1 MKTRI
6 TLTAIFGVC
15 MATLVAQQNQAP
27 AFPRA
32 ADALERV
39 TWRTRTLVAND
50 RFTNWDLAIP
60 GMGLTF
66 QEAVIRADAAL
77 VPFVEA
83 SSTQRV
89 SPQVQKNL
97 DYNLTPSEVAAVKA
111 GRGENVRVGAYRVE
125 SLPADAQARRRV
137 FDFVQEIG
145 ATTIVVPGSTP
156 IDGLDALAEE
166 FKVNVA
172 VLNSSPE
179 TLKSMEGRSRRLGI
193 GIDTGQWAQDGVNAR
208 EAVARVK
215 DRLLYVLLRDRSARG
230 ANAQNVP
237 LGKGV
242 ANLREFFTELERQD
256 NRQISMRLGGD
267 GSPVVTTRM
276 PIAMTIDT
284 AGTVK
289 APGDTFAVVS
299 AFEDAVQPAYAANFL
314 EFSRTRPIRFDVVT
328 PSRGETLTPADIER
342 RADETRA
349 KIDAAIPNKPI
360 SSPKKPRKLLV
371 IESLEGMSHNTIPL
385 TNVMIQRMGEKTG
398 AWTTV
403 FSNDLN
409 NLRYPKVKEYD
420 AIFLN
425 SIVGEFLPDPAMRA
439 DLVRYV
445 NEGGGIGG
453 IHGTPWASRNWDE
466 FAEMIGAQ
474 SAPHRIENG
483 ILKVYDKDNPIVRP
497 FNYED
502 LPFRE
507 EYYRFEDQGNGRLRW
522 DKVRVLLVVDLDEKV
537 PASTDKPWTG
547 YKRPDK
553 VYPVA
558 WIREYGKGRVFY
570 NSMGHMNETFM
581 KPEIVGHF
589 LAGMQYILGDL
600 DANATPNPL
609 GK

>member
-1 MKTRI
+1 MKIRI
-6 TLTAIFGVC
+6 AIAALFAAC
-15 MATLVAQQNQAP
+15 MVTLVAQQNQAP
-27 AFPRA
+27 EFPRA
-32 ADALERV
+32 VDALERV

-66 QEAVIRADAAL
+66 QESVVRADAAL
-77 VPFVEA
+77 VPFVEG
-83 SSTQRV
+83 SSAQRV

-97 DYNLTPSEVAAVKA
+97 DYNLTAGEIAAIKTGMGPS
-111 GRGENVRVGAYRVE
+111 VRVSAYRVE
-125 SLPADAQARRRV
+125 SLPVDAATRRRV
-137 FDFVQEIG
+137 FDFAQQLG
-145 ATTIVVPGSTP
+145 ATTLVVPGNT
-156 IDGLDALAEE
+156 DLAGLDALAEE
-166 FKVNVA
+166 FRVNVA
-172 VLNSSPE
+172 VLNSSDA
-179 TLKSMEGRSRRLGI
+179 TLKAMEGRSRRIGI
-193 GIDTGQWAQDGVNAR
+193 GIDTGTWAQDAANVRN
-208 EAVARVK
+208 EVARVK
-215 DRLLYVLLRDRSARG
+215 DRLIYTNLRDRSARG
-230 ANAQNVP
+230 AGAQNVP

-242 ANLREFFTELERQD
+242 ANLRDFFAELERLD
-256 NRQISMRLGGD
+256 DRQISVRLGGD
-267 GSPVVTTRM
+267 GSPVVTTRV

-284 AGTVK
+284 TGVVK
-289 APGDTFAVVS
+289 APGDLFAAVS
-299 AFEDAVQPAYAANFL
+299 AFEDVVQPAYAVNFN
-314 EFSRTRPIRFDVVT
+314 EFARTRPIRFDLVT
-328 PSRGETLTPADIER
+328 PARGETLAPAEIDR
-342 RADETRA
+342 RAAETRA
-349 KIDAAIPNKPI
+349 KIDAAIPNKPFA
-360 SSPKKPRKLLV
+360 SPKKPRKLLV
-371 IESLEGMSHNTIPL
+371 IESLEGMSHNTIPH

-409 NLRYPKVKEYD
+409 NLRYPKVKEFD
-420 AIFLN
+420 AVFLN

-466 FAEMIGAQ
+466 FAEMNGAQ

-522 DKVRVLLVVDLDEKV
+522 DKVRVLLIVDLDEKV
-537 PASTDKPWTG
+537 PNSTDKPWPG
-547 YKRPDK
+547 YRRPDK

-570 NSMGHMNETFM
+570 NSMGHMTETFM
-581 KPEIVGHF
+581 RPEIVGHF
-589 LAGMQYILGDL
+589 LVGMQYILGDV

-609 GK
+609 R

>member
-1 MKTRI
+1 MSMRI
-6 TLTAIFGVC
+6 ALAALFGVC
-15 MATLVAQQNQAP
+15 MASAIAQQNQTP

-32 ADALERV
+32 SDALERV

-50 RFTNWDLAIP
+50 RLTNWDFSLS

-66 QEAVIRADAAL
+66 LESVVRADAAL

-83 SSTQRV
+83 SNTQRV
-89 SPQVQKNL
+89 GPQLQKNL
-97 DYNLTPSEVAAVKA
+97 DHNLTPAEIAQVKA
-111 GRGENVRVGAYRVE
+111 GMGPNVRVGAYRLD
-125 SLPADAQARRRV
+125 SLPAEAEARRRV
-137 FDFVQEIG
+137 FKLAQELG
-145 ATTIVVPGSTP
+145 ATTLVVPGNTAV
-156 IDGLDALAEE
+156 DGLDALAEE

-172 VLNSSPE
+172 VLNSSPA
-179 TLKSMEGRSRRLGI
+179 TVKALEGRTRRLGI
-193 GIDTGQWAQDGVNAR
+193 GIDTGTWAQEGVNVR
-208 EAVARVK
+208 DEIARVK
-215 DRLLYVLLRDRSARG
+215 DRLLYVNLRDRSARG

-237 LGKGV
+237 PGKGV
-242 ANLREFFTELERQD
+242 ANLREFFAELERQD
-256 NRQISMRLGGD
+256 DRQISTRLGGD
-267 GSPVVTTRM
+267 GSPVVTTRV
-276 PIAMTIDT
+276 PIAVTLDT
-284 AGTVK
+284 TGVVK
-289 APGDTFAVVS
+289 AAGDIFAAVS
-299 AFEDAVQPAYAANFL
+299 AFEDVVQPAYASNFL
-314 EFSRTRPIRFDVVT
+314 EYSRTRPIRFDVVT
-328 PSRGETLTPADIER
+328 PSRGETLTPAEIEK
-342 RADETRA
+342 RAAETRA
-349 KIDAAIPNKPI
+349 RIDAAIPNKAI
-360 SSPKKPRKLLV
+360 AAPKRARKLLV

-403 FSNDLN
+403 FSNDLG

-425 SIVGEFLPDPAMRA
+425 SIVGEFLPDPALRA

-483 ILKVYDKDNPIVRP
+483 VLKVYDKDNPIVRP

-522 DKVRVLLVVDLDEKV
+522 DKVRVLLIVDLDEKV

-589 LAGMQYILGDL
+589 LAGMQYILGDIE
-600 DANATPNPL
+600 ATATPNPL
-609 GK
+609 K

>member
-6 TLTAIFGVC
+6 AIAALFAAC

-27 AFPRA
+27 EFPRA

-66 QEAVIRADAAL
+66 QESVVRADAAL
-77 VPFVEA
+77 VPFVEG
-83 SSTQRV
+83 SSAQRV

-97 DYNLTPSEVAAVKA
+97 DYNLTADEIAAIKTGMGPS
-111 GRGENVRVGAYRVE
+111 VRVSAYRVE
-125 SLPADAQARRRV
+125 NLPADAATRRRV
-137 FDFVQEIG
+137 FDFAHELG
-145 ATTIVVPGSTP
+145 ATTLVVPGNT
-156 IDGLDALAEE
+156 DLAGLDALAEE
-166 FKVNVA
+166 FRVNVA
-172 VLNSSPE
+172 VLNSSDA
-179 TLKSMEGRSRRLGI
+179 TLKAMEGRSRRIGI
-193 GIDTGQWAQDGVNAR
+193 GIDTGTWAQDAANVRN
-208 EAVARVK
+208 EVARVK
-215 DRLLYVLLRDRSARG
+215 DRLIYTNLRDRSARG
-230 ANAQNVP
+230 AGAQNVP

-242 ANLREFFTELERQD
+242 ANLRDFFAELERLD
-256 NRQISMRLGGD
+256 DRQISVRLGGD
-267 GSPVVTTRM
+267 GSPVVTTRV

-284 AGTVK
+284 TGVVK
-289 APGDTFAVVS
+289 APGDLFAAVS
-299 AFEDAVQPAYAANFL
+299 AFEDVVQPAYAVNFN
-314 EFSRTRPIRFDVVT
+314 EFARTRPIRFDLVT
-328 PSRGETLTPADIER
+328 PARGETLAPAEIDR
-342 RADETRA
+342 RAAETRA
-349 KIDAAIPNKPI
+349 KIDAAIPNKPFA
-360 SSPKKPRKLLV
+360 SPKKPRKLLV
-371 IESLEGMSHNTIPL
+371 IESLEGMSHNTIPH

-409 NLRYPKVKEYD
+409 NLRYPKVKEFD
-420 AIFLN
+420 AVFLN

-507 EYYRFEDQGNGRLRW
+507 EYYRFEDTGNGRLRW

-537 PASTDKPWTG
+537 PSSTDKPWPG
-547 YKRPDK
+547 YRRPDK

-570 NSMGHMNETFM
+570 NSMGHMTETFM
-581 KPEIVGHF
+581 RPEIVGHF
-589 LAGMQYILGDL
+589 LVGMQYILGDV

-609 GK
+609 R

>member
-6 TLTAIFGVC
+6 AIAALFAACLV
-15 MATLVAQQNQAP
+15 TLVAQQNQAP
-27 AFPRA
+27 EFPRA

-66 QEAVIRADAAL
+66 QESVVRADAAL
-77 VPFVEA
+77 VPFVEG
-83 SSTQRV
+83 SSAQRV

-97 DYNLTPSEVAAVKA
+97 DYNLTAGEIAAIKTGMGPS
-111 GRGENVRVGAYRVE
+111 VRVSAYRVE
-125 SLPADAQARRRV
+125 SLPVDAATRRRV
-137 FDFVQEIG
+137 FDFAQQLG
-145 ATTIVVPGSTP
+145 ATTLVVPGNT
-156 IDGLDALAEE
+156 DLAGLDALAEE
-166 FKVNVA
+166 FRVNVA
-172 VLNSSPE
+172 VLNSSDA
-179 TLKSMEGRSRRLGI
+179 TLKAMENRSRRLGI
-193 GIDTGQWAQDGVNAR
+193 GIDTGTWAQDAANVRN
-208 EAVARVK
+208 EVARVR
-215 DRLLYVLLRDRSARG
+215 DRLIYVNLRDRSARG
-230 ANAQNVP
+230 ASAQNVP

-242 ANLREFFTELERQD
+242 GNLRDFFAELERLD
-256 NRQISMRLGGD
+256 DRQISVRLGGD
-267 GSPVVTTRM
+267 GSPVVTTRV

-284 AGTVK
+284 TGVVK
-289 APGDTFAVVS
+289 APGDLFAAVS
-299 AFEDAVQPAYAANFL
+299 AFEDVVQPAYAVNFN
-314 EFSRTRPIRFDVVT
+314 EFARTRPIRFDLVT
-328 PSRGETLTPADIER
+328 PARGETLAPAEIDR
-342 RADETRA
+342 RAAETRA
-349 KIDAAIPNKPI
+349 KIDAAIPNKPFA
-360 SSPKKPRKLLV
+360 SPKKPRKLLV
-371 IESLEGMSHNTIPL
+371 IESLEGMSHNTIPH

-409 NLRYPKVKEYD
+409 NLRYPKVKEFD
-420 AIFLN
+420 AVFLN

-507 EYYRFEDQGNGRLRW
+507 EYYRFEDTGNGRLRW

-537 PASTDKPWTG
+537 PSSTDKPWPG
-547 YKRPDK
+547 YRRPDK

-570 NSMGHMNETFM
+570 NSMGHMTETFM
-581 KPEIVGHF
+581 RPEIVGHF
-589 LAGMQYILGDL
+589 LVGMQYILGDV

-609 GK
+609 R

>member
-1 MKTRI
+1 MKIRI
-6 TLTAIFGVC
+6 AIAALFAAGMV
-15 MATLVAQQNQAP
+15 TLVAQQNQAP
-27 AFPRA
+27 EFPRA

-50 RFTNWDLAIP
+50 RLTNWDLAIP

-66 QEAVIRADAAL
+66 QESIVRADAAL
-77 VPFVEA
+77 VPFVEG
-83 SSTQRV
+83 SSAQRV

-97 DYNLTPSEVAAVKA
+97 DYNLTAAEIAAIKTGMGPS
-111 GRGENVRVGAYRVE
+111 VRVSAYRVE
-125 SLPADAQARRRV
+125 NLPADAATRRRV
-137 FDFVQEIG
+137 FDFARELG
-145 ATTIVVPGSTP
+145 ATTLVVPGNT
-156 IDGLDALAEE
+156 DLAGLDALAEE
-166 FKVNVA
+166 FRVNVA
-172 VLNSSPE
+172 ALNSSDA
-179 TLKSMEGRSRRLGI
+179 TLKAMEGRSRRIGI
-193 GIDTGQWAQDGVNAR
+193 GIDTGTWAQDATNVR
-208 EAVARVK
+208 SEVARVR
-215 DRLLYVLLRDRSARG
+215 DRLIYANLRDRSARG
-230 ANAQNVP
+230 ASAQNVP

-242 ANLREFFTELERQD
+242 GNLRDFFAELERLD
-256 NRQISMRLGGD
+256 DRQISVRLGGD
-267 GSPVVTTRM
+267 GSPVVTTRV

-284 AGTVK
+284 TGVVK
-289 APGDTFAVVS
+289 APGDLFAAVS
-299 AFEDAVQPAYAANFL
+299 AFEDVVQPAYAVNFN
-314 EFSRTRPIRFDVVT
+314 EFARTRPIRFDLVT
-328 PSRGETLTPADIER
+328 PSRGETLTPAEIDR
-342 RADETRA
+342 RAADTRA
-349 KIDAAIPNKPI
+349 KIDAAIPNKPFA
-360 SSPKKPRKLLV
+360 SPKKPRKLLV
-371 IESLEGMSHNTIPL
+371 IESLEGMSHNTIPH

-403 FSNDLN
+403 FSNDLS
-409 NLRYPKVKEYD
+409 NLRYPKVKEFD
-420 AIFLN
+420 AVFLN

-483 ILKVYDKDNPIVRP
+483 VLKVYDKDNPIVRP

-522 DKVRVLLVVDLDEKV
+522 DKVRVLLIVDLDEKV
-537 PASTDKPWTG
+537 PNSSDKPWTG
-547 YKRPDK
+547 FKRSDK

-581 KPEIVGHF
+581 RPEIVGHF
-589 LAGMQYILGDL
+589 MMGIQYMLGDV
-600 DANATPNPL
+600 DANATPNPH
-609 GK
+609 K

>member
-6 TLTAIFGVC
+6 TIAALFAIC
-15 MATLVAQQNQAP
+15 MATLVAQQSQTP
-27 AFPRA
+27 EFPRA
-32 ADALERV
+32 SDALERV

-50 RFTNWDLAIP
+50 RLTNWDLAIP

-66 QEAVIRADAAL
+66 QESVVRADAAI

-97 DYNLTPSEVAAVKA
+97 DYNLTAAEIAAIRAAMGPS
-111 GRGENVRVGAYRVE
+111 VRVSAYRVD
-125 SLPADAQARRRV
+125 SLPADAALRRRV
-137 FDFVQEIG
+137 FEFARELG
-145 ATTIVVPGSTP
+145 ATTLVVPADTAL
-156 IDGLDALAEE
+156 DGLDALAEE
-166 FKVNVA
+166 FRVNVA
-172 VLNSSPE
+172 VLNSSDS
-179 TLKSMEGRSRRLGI
+179 TLKAMEGRSRRLGI
-193 GIDTGQWAQDGVNAR
+193 GIDTGAWAQDGANVRN
-208 EAVARVK
+208 EVARVK
-215 DRLLYVLLRDRSARG
+215 DRLLYVNLRDRSARG
-230 ANAQNVP
+230 ASAQNVP

-242 ANLREFFTELERQD
+242 ANLRDFFAELGRLD
-256 NRQISMRLGGD
+256 DRQISVRLGGD
-267 GSPVVTTRM
+267 GSPVVTTRV

-284 AGTVK
+284 TGVVK
-289 APGDTFAVVS
+289 APRDIFAVVS
-299 AFEDAVQPAYAANFL
+299 AFEDVAQPAYAANFS
-314 EFSRTRPIRFDVVT
+314 EFARTRPIRFDLVT
-328 PSRGETLTPADIER
+328 PSRGETLTPAEIDR
-342 RADETRA
+342 RAADTRA
-349 KIDAAIPNKPI
+349 KIDAAIPNKPFAA
-360 SSPKKPRKLLV
+360 PKKPRKLLV
-371 IESLEGMSHNTIPL
+371 IESLEGMSHNTIPH

-403 FSNDLN
+403 FSNDLS

-425 SIVGEFLPDPAMRA
+425 SIVGEFLPDPALRG

-466 FAEMIGAQ
+466 FAEMIGSQ

-502 LPFRE
+502 LAHRE

-522 DKVRVLLVVDLDEKV
+522 DKVRVLLIVDLDEKV
-537 PASTDKPWTG
+537 PNATDKPWPG
-547 YKRPDK
+547 YRRPDK

-570 NSMGHMNETFM
+570 NSMGHMTETFM
-581 KPEIVGHF
+581 RPEIVGHF
-589 LAGMQYILGDL
+589 LVGMQYILGDV

-609 GK
+609 K

>member
-1 MKTRI
+1 
-6 TLTAIFGVC
+6 

-27 AFPRA
+27 EFPRA

-66 QEAVIRADAAL
+66 QESVVRADAAL
-77 VPFVEA
+77 VPFVEG
-83 SSTQRV
+83 SSAQRV

-97 DYNLTPSEVAAVKA
+97 DYNLTADEIAAIKTGMGPS
-111 GRGENVRVGAYRVE
+111 VRVSAYRVE
-125 SLPADAQARRRV
+125 NLPADAATRRRV
-137 FDFVQEIG
+137 FDFAHELG
-145 ATTIVVPGSTP
+145 ATTLVVPGNT
-156 IDGLDALAEE
+156 DLAGLDALAEE
-166 FKVNVA
+166 FRVNVA
-172 VLNSSPE
+172 VLNSSDA
-179 TLKSMEGRSRRLGI
+179 TLKAMEGRSRRIGI
-193 GIDTGQWAQDGVNAR
+193 GIDTGTWAQDAANVRN
-208 EAVARVK
+208 EVARVK
-215 DRLLYVLLRDRSARG
+215 DRLIYTNLRDRSARG
-230 ANAQNVP
+230 AGAQNVP

-242 ANLREFFTELERQD
+242 ANLRDFFAELERLD
-256 NRQISMRLGGD
+256 DRQISVRLGGD
-267 GSPVVTTRM
+267 GSPVVTTRV

-284 AGTVK
+284 TGVVK
-289 APGDTFAVVS
+289 APGDLFAAVS
-299 AFEDAVQPAYAANFL
+299 AFEDVVQPAYAVNFN
-314 EFSRTRPIRFDVVT
+314 EFARTRPIRFDLVT
-328 PSRGETLTPADIER
+328 PARGETLAPAEIDR
-342 RADETRA
+342 RAAETRA
-349 KIDAAIPNKPI
+349 KIDAAIPNKPFA
-360 SSPKKPRKLLV
+360 SPKKPRKLLV
-371 IESLEGMSHNTIPL
+371 IESLEGMSHNTIPH

-409 NLRYPKVKEYD
+409 NLRYPKVKEFD
-420 AIFLN
+420 AVFLN

-507 EYYRFEDQGNGRLRW
+507 EYYRFEDTGNGRLRW

-537 PASTDKPWTG
+537 PSSTDKPWPG
-547 YKRPDK
+547 YRRPDK

-570 NSMGHMNETFM
+570 NSMGHMTETFM
-581 KPEIVGHF
+581 RPEIVGHF
-589 LAGMQYILGDL
+589 LVGMQYILGDV

-609 GK
+609 R

>member
-1 MKTRI
+1 MRMKI
-6 TLTAIFGVC
+6 ALAALFGAC
-15 MATLVAQQNQAP
+15 MATLMAQQTQAP
-27 AFPRA
+27 EFPRA
-32 ADALERV
+32 SDALERV

-50 RFTNWDLAIP
+50 RFNNWDVSIP
-60 GMGLTF
+60 ARGLTF
-66 QEAVIRADAAL
+66 LESVVRADAAL

-83 SSTQRV
+83 SSTERV
-89 SPQVQKNL
+89 SAQIQKNL
-97 DYNLTPSEVAAVKA
+97 DFNLTPAEIAAVRT
-111 GRGENVRVGAYRVE
+111 GMGQNVRVSAYRVD
-125 SLPADAQARRRV
+125 SLAADIAARRRV
-137 FDFVQEIG
+137 FEFARELG
-145 ATTIVVPGSTP
+145 ATTLVVPGNTAL
-156 IDGLDALAEE
+156 DGLDALAEE

-172 VLNSSPE
+172 VLNSSAE
-179 TLKSMEGRSRRLGI
+179 TMKAMEGRSRRLGV
-193 GIDTGQWAQDGVNAR
+193 GIDTGLWAQDGVNVR
-208 EAVARVK
+208 DGVARLK
-215 DRLLYVLLRDRSARG
+215 DRLLYVLVRDRSARG
-230 ANAQNVP
+230 ASAQNVP
-237 LGKGV
+237 PGKGV
-242 ANLREFFTELERQD
+242 ANLRELFTELERQD
-256 NRQISMRLGGD
+256 DREISMRLGGD
-267 GSPVVTTRM
+267 GSPVVTTRV
-276 PIAMTIDT
+276 PIAMTLET
-284 AGTVK
+284 TGVVK
-289 APGDTFAVVS
+289 APGDIFAAVS
-299 AFEDAVQPAYAANFL
+299 AFEDVVQPAYAANFL

-328 PSRGETLTPADIER
+328 LARGETLSPTEIET
-342 RADETRA
+342 RAAETRA
-349 KIDAAIPNKPI
+349 KIDAAIPNTPI
-360 SSPKKPRKLLV
+360 AAPKETRKLLV

-403 FSNDLN
+403 FSNDLS

-425 SIVGEFLPDPAMRA
+425 SIVGEFLPDPSLRA

-483 ILKVYDKDNPIVRP
+483 ILKVYDKENPIVRP
-497 FNYED
+497 FNYEN

-507 EYYRFEDQGNGRLRW
+507 EYYRFEDSGNGRLRW
-522 DKVRVLLVVDLDEKV
+522 DKVRVLLIVDLDEKV

-589 LAGMQYILGDL
+589 LAGMQYILGDV

-609 GK
+609 K

>member
-1 MKTRI
+1 MKMRI
-6 TLTAIFGVC
+6 AMAALFGVC

-50 RFTNWDLAIP
+50 RLTNWDFAIP

-66 QEAVIRADAAL
+66 LESVVRADAAL

-97 DYNLTPSEVAAVKA
+97 DHSLTAVEIAAVKT
-111 GRGENVRVGAYRVE
+111 GMGQNVRVGAYRVE
-125 SLPADAQARRRV
+125 NLPVDAATRRRIFEFAREV
-137 FDFVQEIG
+137 G
-145 ATTIVVPGSTP
+145 ATTVVVPGNT
-156 IDGLDALAEE
+156 DLAVLDTLAEE
-166 FKVNVA
+166 FRVTVA
-172 VLNSSPE
+172 VLSGSAE
-179 TLKSMEGRSRRLGI
+179 TMKAMEGRSRRLGV
-193 GIDTGQWAQDGVNAR
+193 GIDTGQWAQDGTSVR
-208 EAVARVK
+208 DGIARVK

-242 ANLREFFTELERQD
+242 ANLREFFAELERQD
-256 NRQISMRLGGD
+256 DRQISTRLGGD
-267 GSPVVTTRM
+267 GSPVVTTRV
-276 PIAMTIDT
+276 PIAMTLDT
-284 AGTVK
+284 TGVVK
-289 APGDTFAVVS
+289 ASGDIFAAVS
-299 AFEDAVQPAYAANFL
+299 AFEDVVQPAYAANFL
-314 EFSRTRPIRFDVVT
+314 EYSRTRPIRFDVVT
-328 PSRGETLTPADIER
+328 PSRGETLSPADIDR
-342 RADETRA
+342 RAAETRA

-360 SSPKKPRKLLV
+360 AAPKRARKLLV

-403 FSNDLN
+403 FSNDLS

-425 SIVGEFLPDPAMRA
+425 SIVGEFLPDPSLRA

-507 EYYRFEDQGNGRLRW
+507 EYYRFEDSGNGRLRW

-558 WIREYGKGRVFY
+558 WIRDYGKGRVFY

-581 KPEIVGHF
+581 RPEIVGHF
-589 LAGMQYILGDL
+589 LAGMQYMLGDIE
-600 DANATPNPL
+600 ANATPNPL
-609 GK
+609 R

>member
-1 MKTRI
+1 MKIRI
-6 TLTAIFGVC
+6 TIAALFAAC

-27 AFPRA
+27 EFPRA

-66 QEAVIRADAAL
+66 QESVVRADAAL
-77 VPFVEA
+77 VPFVEG
-83 SSTQRV
+83 SSAQRV

-97 DYNLTPSEVAAVKA
+97 DYNLTADEIAAIKTGMGPS
-111 GRGENVRVGAYRVE
+111 VRVSAYRVE
-125 SLPADAQARRRV
+125 NLPADAATRRRV
-137 FDFVQEIG
+137 FDFAHELG
-145 ATTIVVPGSTP
+145 ATTLVVPGNT
-156 IDGLDALAEE
+156 DLAGLDALAEE
-166 FKVNVA
+166 FRVNVA
-172 VLNSSPE
+172 VLNSSDA
-179 TLKSMEGRSRRLGI
+179 TLKAMEGRSRRIGI
-193 GIDTGQWAQDGVNAR
+193 GIDTGTWAQDAANVRN
-208 EAVARVK
+208 EVARVK
-215 DRLLYVLLRDRSARG
+215 DRLIYTNLRDRSARG
-230 ANAQNVP
+230 AGAQNVP

-242 ANLREFFTELERQD
+242 ANLRDFFAELERLD
-256 NRQISMRLGGD
+256 DRQISVRLGGD
-267 GSPVVTTRM
+267 GSPVVTTRV

-284 AGTVK
+284 TGVVK
-289 APGDTFAVVS
+289 APGDLFAAVS
-299 AFEDAVQPAYAANFL
+299 AFEDVVQPAYAVNFN
-314 EFSRTRPIRFDVVT
+314 EFARTRPIRFDLVT
-328 PSRGETLTPADIER
+328 PARGETLAPAEIDR
-342 RADETRA
+342 RAAETRA
-349 KIDAAIPNKPI
+349 KIDAAIPNKPFA
-360 SSPKKPRKLLV
+360 SPKKPRKLLV
-371 IESLEGMSHNTIPL
+371 IESLEGMSHNTIPH

-409 NLRYPKVKEYD
+409 NLRYPKVKEFD
-420 AIFLN
+420 AVFLN

-507 EYYRFEDQGNGRLRW
+507 EYYRFEDTGNGRLRW

-537 PASTDKPWTG
+537 PSSTDKPWPG
-547 YKRPDK
+547 YRRPDK

-570 NSMGHMNETFM
+570 NSMGHMTETFM
-581 KPEIVGHF
+581 RPEIVGHF
-589 LAGMQYILGDL
+589 LVGMQYILGDV

-609 GK
+609 R

>member
-1 MKTRI
+1 MKTKI
-6 TLTAIFGVC
+6 TLAALFGVC
-15 MATLVAQQNQAP
+15 LATLVAQQNQAP

-32 ADALERV
+32 SDAMERV

-50 RFTNWDLAIP
+50 RFTNWDFSVP

-66 QEAVIRADAAL
+66 LESVVRADAAL

-89 SPQVQKNL
+89 SAQLQKNL
-97 DYNLTPSEVAAVKA
+97 DHNLTAAEIAAVKT
-111 GRGENVRVGAYRVE
+111 GMGPNVRVSAYRVD
-125 SLPADAQARRRV
+125 SLPADAATRRRV
-137 FDFVQEIG
+137 FDFVQELG
-145 ATTIVVPGSTP
+145 ATTLVVPGNT
-156 IDGLDALAEE
+156 DLAGLDTLAEE
-166 FKVNVA
+166 FRVYVA
-172 VLNSSPE
+172 VLNSSAE
-179 TLKSMEGRSRRLGI
+179 TVKAMEGRSRRLGV
-193 GIDTGQWAQDGVNAR
+193 GIDSGQWAQEGTNVRDGVT
-208 EAVARVK
+208 RVR

-230 ANAQNVP
+230 AGAQNVP

-242 ANLREFFTELERQD
+242 ASVGELFAELERQD
-256 NRQISMRLGGD
+256 DRQISMRLGGD
-267 GSPVVTTRM
+267 GSPVVTTRV
-276 PIAMTIDT
+276 PIVMTLDT
-284 AGTVK
+284 TGVVK
-289 APGDTFAVVS
+289 APADLFTAVA
-299 AFEDAVQPAYAANFL
+299 AFEAAAQPAYAANFN
-314 EFSRTRPIRFDVVT
+314 EFARTRPIRFDVVT
-328 PSRGETLTPADIER
+328 PSRGETLSPADIDR
-342 RADETRA
+342 RAEETRA
-349 KIDAAIPNKPI
+349 RIDAAVPNKPI
-360 SSPKKPRKLLV
+360 AAPKRARKLLV

-398 AWTTV
+398 AWSTV
-403 FSNDLN
+403 FSNDLD
-409 NLRYPKVKEYD
+409 NLRYPKVKEFD

-445 NEGGGIGG
+445 NEGGGMGG

-483 ILKVYDKDNPIVRP
+483 VLKVYDKDNPIVRP

-507 EYYRFEDQGNGRLRW
+507 EYYRFEDSGNGRLRW
-522 DKVRVLLVVDLDEKV
+522 DKVRVLLIVDLDEKV
-537 PASTDKPWTG
+537 PASTDTAWTG

-589 LAGMQYILGDL
+589 LAGMQYILGDI
-600 DANATPNPL
+600 DANATPNPM
-609 GK
+609 K

>member
-1 MKTRI
+1 MKMRI
-6 TLTAIFGVC
+6 IIAALVGV
-15 MATLVAQQNQAP
+15 AVAALAAQQNQAP

-97 DYNLTPSEVAAVKA
+97 DYNLTPPEVAAVKA

-125 SLPADAQARRRV
+125 SLPTDAQARRRV
-137 FDFVQEIG
+137 FEFAQQIG
-145 ATTIVVPGSTP
+145 ATTIVVPGSTA

-208 EAVARVK
+208 EGVARVK

-242 ANLREFFTELERQD
+242 ANLREFFSELERQD
-256 NRQISMRLGGD
+256 NREISMRLGGD

-289 APGDTFAVVS
+289 APGD
-299 AFEDAVQPAYAANFL
+299 
-314 EFSRTRPIRFDVVT
+314 
-328 PSRGETLTPADIER
+328 
-342 RADETRA
+342 
-349 KIDAAIPNKPI
+349 
-360 SSPKKPRKLLV
+360 
-371 IESLEGMSHNTIPL
+371 
-385 TNVMIQRMGEKTG
+385 
-398 AWTTV
+398 
-403 FSNDLN
+403 
-409 NLRYPKVKEYD
+409 
-420 AIFLN
+420 IF
-425 SIVGEFLPDPAMRA
+425 V
-439 DLVRYV
+439 
-445 NEGGGIGG
+445 
-453 IHGTPWASRNWDE
+453 
-466 FAEMIGAQ
+466 
-474 SAPHRIENG
+474 
-483 ILKVYDKDNPIVRP
+483 
-497 FNYED
+497 
-502 LPFRE
+502 
-507 EYYRFEDQGNGRLRW
+507 
-522 DKVRVLLVVDLDEKV
+522 
-537 PASTDKPWTG
+537 
-547 YKRPDK
+547 
-553 VYPVA
+553 
-558 WIREYGKGRVFY
+558 
-570 NSMGHMNETFM
+570 
-581 KPEIVGHF
+581 
-589 LAGMQYILGDL
+589 
-600 DANATPNPL
+600 
-609 GK
+609 

>member
-1 MKTRI
+1 MRI
-6 TLTAIFGVC
+6 TLAAVFGVT
-15 MATLVAQQNQAP
+15 MATLTAQQNQPP

-50 RFTNWDLAIP
+50 RLTDWDLAVP

-66 QEAVIRADAAL
+66 LESVVRADAAL

-89 SPQVQKNL
+89 STQLQKSL
-97 DYNLTPSEVAAVKA
+97 DHNLTPAEIGGVKA
-111 GRGENVRVGAYRVE
+111 GMGQNVRVSAYRVD
-125 SLPADAQARRRV
+125 SLPADMAARRRV
-137 FDFVQEIG
+137 FDFAQELG
-145 ATTIVVPGSTP
+145 ATTVVLPGATD
-156 IDGLDALAEE
+156 ITGLDTLGEE
-166 FKVNVA
+166 FRLNVA
-172 VLNSSPE
+172 VLNSSAA
-179 TLKSMEGRSRRLGI
+179 TLNAMEGRSRRLGI
-193 GIDTGQWAQDGVNAR
+193 GIDTGTWAQDGIDAGD
-208 EAVARVK
+208 EIARVK
-215 DRLLYVLLRDRSARG
+215 DRLLYVNLRDRSARG
-230 ANAQNVP
+230 ANAANVV

-242 ANLREFFTELERQD
+242 GNLGEFFNELQRQ
-256 NRQISMRLGGD
+256 NVRG
-267 GSPVVTTRM
+267 V
-276 PIAMTIDT
+276 AMTLDT
-284 AGTVK
+284 AGVVK
-289 APGDTFAVVS
+289 APADLFAAVA
-299 AFEDAVQPAYAANFL
+299 AFESVVQPAYAANFN
-314 EFSRTRPIRFDVVT
+314 EFARTRPIRFDLVT
-328 PSRGETLTPADIER
+328 PSRGETLSPADIER
-342 RADETRA
+342 RAEDIRA

-360 SSPKKPRKLLV
+360 AAPKQSRRLLV

-398 AWTTV
+398 AWTTM
-403 FSNDLN
+403 FSNDLD
-409 NLRYPKVKEYD
+409 NLRYPKVKEFD

-425 SIVGEFLPDPAMRA
+425 SIVGEFLPDPSIRA

-483 ILKVYDKDNPIVRP
+483 VLRVYDKDNPIVRP

-507 EYYRFEDQGNGRLRW
+507 EYYRFEDSGSGRLRW
-522 DKVRVLLVVDLDEKV
+522 DTVRVLLIVDLDEKV

-547 YKRPDK
+547 YRRPDR

-570 NSMGHMNETFM
+570 NSMGHMNDTFM

-600 DANATPNPL
+600 EADATPNPP
-609 GK
+609 K

>member
-1 MKTRI
+1 MKIRI
-6 TLTAIFGVC
+6 AIAALFAAC
-15 MATLVAQQNQAP
+15 MVTLVAQQNQAP
-27 AFPRA
+27 EFPRA
-32 ADALERV
+32 VDALERV

-66 QEAVIRADAAL
+66 QESVVRADAAL
-77 VPFVEA
+77 VPFVEG
-83 SSTQRV
+83 SSAQRV

-97 DYNLTPSEVAAVKA
+97 DYNLTAGEIAAIKTGMGPS
-111 GRGENVRVGAYRVE
+111 VRVSAYRVE
-125 SLPADAQARRRV
+125 SLPVDAATRRRV
-137 FDFVQEIG
+137 FDFAQQLG
-145 ATTIVVPGSTP
+145 ATTLVVPGNT
-156 IDGLDALAEE
+156 DLAGLDALAEE
-166 FKVNVA
+166 FRVNVA
-172 VLNSSPE
+172 VLNSSDA
-179 TLKSMEGRSRRLGI
+179 TLKAMEGRSRRIGI
-193 GIDTGQWAQDGVNAR
+193 GIDTGTWAQDAANVRN
-208 EAVARVK
+208 EVARVK
-215 DRLLYVLLRDRSARG
+215 DRLIYTNLRDRSARG
-230 ANAQNVP
+230 AGAQNVP

-242 ANLREFFTELERQD
+242 ANLRDFFAELERLD
-256 NRQISMRLGGD
+256 DRQISVRLGGD
-267 GSPVVTTRM
+267 GSPVVTTRV

-284 AGTVK
+284 TGVVK
-289 APGDTFAVVS
+289 APGDLFAAVS
-299 AFEDAVQPAYAANFL
+299 AFEDVVQPAYAVNFN
-314 EFSRTRPIRFDVVT
+314 EFARTRPIRFDLVT
-328 PSRGETLTPADIER
+328 PARGETLAPAEIDR
-342 RADETRA
+342 RAAETRA
-349 KIDAAIPNKPI
+349 KIDAAIPNKPFA
-360 SSPKKPRKLLV
+360 SPKKPRKLLV
-371 IESLEGMSHNTIPL
+371 IESLEGMSHNTIPH

-409 NLRYPKVKEYD
+409 NLRYPKVKEFD
-420 AIFLN
+420 AVFLN

-507 EYYRFEDQGNGRLRW
+507 EYYRFEDTGNGRLRW

-537 PASTDKPWTG
+537 PSSTDKPWPG
-547 YKRPDK
+547 YRRPDK

-570 NSMGHMNETFM
+570 NSMGHMTETFM
-581 KPEIVGHF
+581 RPEIVGHF
-589 LAGMQYILGDL
+589 LVGMQYILGDV

-609 GK
+609 R